1 MIIGFFDPVR
11 VSRSKNVPV
20 KKCPGQKMSQS
31 NNVPVK
37 QCPGQKSVPV
47 ENLSRS
53 KYHIQNIPIRVSKS
67 KYTGQ
72 KYYWVK
78 KCPGQNITF
87 EISRFKI
94 RLQSIFKISRFKIRL
109 RSICRSKFN
118 LGQYFSLNIQFK
130 IRLRLIFSV
139 KIS

>member
-1 MIIGFFDPVR
+1 MVFLTRSECPGQKM
-11 VSRSKNVPV
+11 SRSKNVPV
-20 KKCPGQKMSQS
+20 KKCPSQTMSRS
-31 NNVPVK
+31 K
-37 QCPGQKSVPV
+37 ICPGRKSVPV
-47 ENLSRS
+47 KISHS